1 MKGRNEMTDSNT
13 YRKMMITYD
22 KAMEKLRIEQH
33 LKKEGWWRAHLLEKS
48 KGHFHGSVRI

>member
-13 YRKMMITYD
+13 YRKMMIAND